1 MYVIFPADELI
12 FMTYGAAIP
21 RLQPRPTLDNLRE
34 PLVPT
39 GTRPN
44 SSRPHLDDSY
54 DTQSR
59 NHQSYPPIQSNYRD
73 RSLSRSSAVQQDYQV
88 EDTNFLG
95 IPEEETN
102 YGRERSPSVTFEP
115 PSPIYSNPSS
125 SSTKAIPTGK
135 KKHKLHLKLGSLG
148 RHAQLPETA
157 RIKEDHHIH
166 VANPTFTRENLR
178 ERNYD
183 AFFDSGEPVYHI
195 ERRTRAPSQP
205 LEPESA
211 LPPLPGLETNRP
223 HSHTFGFLH
232 RSKPSPVT
240 VRAKS
245 VEVETLRLEVS
256 QKGDRCP
263 LLKFLV

>member
-12 FMTYGAAIP
+12 FMTYGAAVP

-39 GTRPN
+39 GTRPTP
-44 SSRPHLDDSY
+44 SRPHLDDSY

-59 NHQSYPPIQSNYRD
+59 NQSYPTNPNNHD
-73 RSLSRSSAVQQDYQV
+73 RSPSRSSAVQDYQV
-88 EDTNFLG
+88 EDSNFLG
-95 IPEEETN
+95 IPEEETY

-115 PSPIYSNPSS
+115 PSPVYSNPSS
-125 SSTKAIPTGK
+125 SKAVPPGK

-195 ERRTRAPSQP
+195 ERRARAPSQP
-205 LEPESA
+205 LDPESS
-211 LPPLPGLETNRP
+211 LPPIPPSDPNRP

-232 RSKPSPVT
+232 RSKPPAT